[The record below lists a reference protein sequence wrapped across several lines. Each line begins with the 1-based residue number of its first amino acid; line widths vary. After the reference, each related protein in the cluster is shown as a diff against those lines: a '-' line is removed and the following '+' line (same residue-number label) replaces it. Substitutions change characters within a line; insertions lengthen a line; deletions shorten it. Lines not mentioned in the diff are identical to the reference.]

1 MVINMNIRTAE
12 LRDLQ
17 ALTDIYNYEILNG
30 TATFDLAAVTP
41 EERRPWFDS
50 HNRDNHP
57 LIVADDENGV
67 IHGYASL
74 SPYSQKKAYDP
85 SVELSVYIAPDSR
98 RMGIGTMLMK
108 EILDIASK
116 DGITHTVIS
125 LITSENSAFSMMS
138 RSISTLTVSASSFSP
153 RFIARILCG
162 GSFDIGSEK
171 SLYCSYVA
179 FSFVIF
185 EVSLP

>member
-1 MVINMNIRTAE
+1 MVTNMNIRTAE

-17 ALTDIYNYEILNG
+17 ALTDIYNHEILNG

-74 SPYSQKKAYDP
+74 SPYSQKRHMTRA
-85 SVELSVYIAPDSR
+85 LSFR
-98 RMGIGTMLMK
+98 F
-108 EILDIASK
+108 
-116 DGITHTVIS
+116 IS
-125 LITSENSAFSMMS
+125 LPIQEEWGSAQC
-138 RSISTLTVSASSFSP
+138 L
-153 RFIARILCG
+153 
-162 GSFDIGSEK
+162 
-171 SLYCSYVA
+171 
-179 FSFVIF
+179 
-185 EVSLP
+185 

>member
-1 MVINMNIRTAE
+1 MVTNMNIRTAE

-98 RMGIGTMLMK
+98 RMGIGAMLMK

-125 LITSENSAFSMMS
+125 LITSENSA
-138 RSISTLTVSASSFSP
+138 SIKLHEKFGFKPCGKLDEAGIKFGRYLDVSFY
-153 RFIARILCG
+153 ILH
-162 GSFDIGSEK
+162 INQK
-171 SLYCSYVA
+171 
-179 FSFVIF
+179 
-185 EVSLP
+185 